1 MGGGPLTSPAGR
13 GICAR
18 MVFVLCLLYDTVSL
32 TLLMLYREILW
43 LFVRVPERQS
53 SRFYSTGGLPRT
65 GWGEGNRI
73 HIHNQLGASSFCAE
87 QNAGKASGAM
97 ALISRACGSR
107 WARRPAGRRTARER
121 PFAGAFG
128 GARAAGVLAAV
139 LVQWCAKCCAG
150 LVGQSVQAA
159 LSQDVCA
166 GRARPRIGQEGRG
179 RAIRA
184 GGRAIRGVGGSIG
197 ECRARGGPV

>member
-73 HIHNQLGASSFCAE
+73 HIHNQLGARARIKFLRGAKCGQGQWRNGADFSRVRLALGSSAGRPTHGSRKAFRWGVWWCACGWR
-87 QNAGKASGAM
+87 ARGSAGAM
-97 ALISRACGSR
+97 VCQVLRWPCWAICASCTQPGRVR
-107 WARRPAGRRTARER
+107 WARPAQDRPGGSRPGYSCGREGD
-121 PFAGAFG
+121 P
-128 GARAAGVLAAV
+128 
-139 LVQWCAKCCAG
+139 
-150 LVGQSVQAA
+150 
-159 LSQDVCA
+159 
-166 GRARPRIGQEGRG
+166 GRG
-179 RAIRA
+179 RLHR
-184 GGRAIRGVGGSIG
+184 
-197 ECRARGGPV
+197 